1 MGQSERGI
9 NMYIQN
15 HYNNK
20 YYDMK
25 EMIKDIKNIYQALES
40 RQIKYEMLF
49 SGYIANNAIP
59 DDIKKHTLEKLIA
72 EFESNLKQLQLTLD
86 SHAETID
93 EKADL

>member
-59 DDIKKHTLEKLIA
+59 ADIKKQTLDKLILD
-72 EFESNLKQLQLTLD
+72 FENNLKQLQQTLENESETTD
-86 SHAETID
+86 S
-93 EKADL
+93 

>member
-59 DDIKKHTLEKLIA
+59 DDIKKQTLDKLILD
-72 EFESNLKQLQLTLD
+72 FENNLKQLQQTLENESETTD
-86 SHAETID
+86 S
-93 EKADL
+93 

>member
-1 MGQSERGI
+1 
-9 NMYIQN
+9 MYIQN

-59 DDIKKHTLEKLIA
+59 DDIKKQTLDKLILD
-72 EFESNLKQLQLTLD
+72 FENNLKQLQQTLENESETTD
-86 SHAETID
+86 S
-93 EKADL
+93 

>member
-1 MGQSERGI
+1 MGQFERGI

-59 DDIKKHTLEKLIA
+59 DDIKKQTLDKLILD
-72 EFESNLKQLQLTLD
+72 FENNLKQLQQTLENESETTD
-86 SHAETID
+86 S
-93 EKADL
+93 